1 MMTAQRRV
9 WSVPAPASPRS
20 SAIFSSWRETK
31 GNFCSVVMMI
41 GTALSSASASWR
53 ELSSI
58 FCTTPRLCSN
68 W

>member
-1 MMTAQRRV
+1 MITAHRRV
-9 WSVPAPASPRS
+9 LRVPPPLSPRS
-20 SAIFSSWRETK
+20 SAIFSKCRETN
-31 GNFCSVVMMI
+31 GNFCIVVMI
-41 GTALSSASASWR
+41 TGTAFSSASANWR

>member
-9 WSVPAPASPRS
+9 GSVPVPLSPRS
-20 SAIFSSWRETK
+20 SAILSNWRETN

-41 GTALSSASASWR
+41 GTALSSASASCR